1 MLQKVVI
8 IGAGPTGLLLAHYL
22 LRRGK
27 YCAEL
32 YEQRSD
38 PRLVDVSQDR
48 TFPISLQER
57 GRKALRQIPGLE
69 EAIAAVGMFCNGS
82 KVHRQKGKAREISRT
97 VPLLTIDRIEVV
109 WIE

>member
-8 IGAGPTGLLLAHYL
+8 IGAGPAGLLLAHYL

-27 YCAEL
+27 YRVEL

-57 GRKALRQIPGLE
+57 GRKALRKIAGLE
-69 EAIAAVGMFCNGS
+69 EVIASKSVFCNGT
-82 KVHRQKGKAREISRT
+82 K
-97 VPLLTIDRIEVV
+97 LL
-109 WIE
+109 